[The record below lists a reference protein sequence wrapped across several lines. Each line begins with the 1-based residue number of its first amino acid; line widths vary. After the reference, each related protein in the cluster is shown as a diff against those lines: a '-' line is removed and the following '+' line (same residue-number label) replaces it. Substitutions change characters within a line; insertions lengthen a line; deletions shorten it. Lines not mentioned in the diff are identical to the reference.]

1 MYRST
6 ANTMNLVETNPIA
19 FDKLSESKQL
29 YILKTIKKHSDEMP
43 QIEADILKDVEFLKA
58 NGFVDGEHF
67 KWKIESYKRQDY
79 VYLDNKDF
87 GTRDRFFFEYDV
99 KHGYVALKFKRFN
112 GIHGMSH
119 VSADIEIQ
127 GDGLI
132 RERGW
137 FMARTGSYKPKTIMA
152 RLNYLNE
159 LADNEEESYN
169 KKASALEFAK
179 QELTKHYPTAKITTH
194 KNYDWRSNNYNSN
207 ADVIKVL
214 FPSGSYAKIV
224 VSSNGDEI
232 VEVHDVEAK
241 SLTLTQTL
249 NKLRDQKPQEDA
261 NI

>member
-1 MYRST
+1 
-6 ANTMNLVETNPIA
+6 MNLVDTNPIA

-29 YILKTIKKHSDEMP
+29 YILKAIKKSADEMP

-58 NGFVDGEHF
+58 NGFVEDEHF
-67 KWKIESYKRQDY
+67 KYKIETYKRQDY
-79 VYLDNKDF
+79 VYLDNKDY
-87 GTRDRFFFEYDV
+87 GSQDRFFFEYDV

-112 GIHGMSH
+112 GSEGMTY

-137 FMARTGSYKPKTIMA
+137 IMTRTGSYKPKTIMA
-152 RLNYLNE
+152 RLKYLNE
-159 LADNEEESYN
+159 LADNEEEAYN
-169 KKASALEFAK
+169 KKASALEFAI
-179 QELTKHYPTAKITTH
+179 QETAKHYPTAKITTH

-224 VSSNGDEI
+224 ISSNGDEI

-261 NI
+261 KI

>member
-1 MYRST
+1 
-6 ANTMNLVETNPIA
+6 MNLVETNTIA
-19 FDKLSESKQL
+19 FDKLSESNQL
-29 YILKTIKKHSDEMP
+29 YILKTMKKHADEMP
-43 QIEADILKDVEFLKA
+43 KIEADTLRDVEFLKSK
-58 NGFVDGEHF
+58 GFVEGEHF

-79 VYLDNKDF
+79 VYYGDKEF
-87 GTRDRFFFEYDV
+87 GLRDKFFFEYEV
-99 KHGYVALKFKRFN
+99 KCGYVALKSKRFL
-112 GIHGMSH
+112 GSAGMH
-119 VSADIEIQ
+119 YFSANIEIQ

-132 RERGW
+132 RDRGCI
-137 FMARTGSYKPKTIMA
+137 MERTGSYKPKTIMA
-152 RLNYLNE
+152 RLKYLDE
-159 LADNEEESYN
+159 IADNMEADFN
-169 KKASALEFAK
+169 KKASALEFAM
-179 QELTKHYPTAKITTH
+179 QETAKHYPTAKIMTH